1 MKILMIGGS
10 GFVAKALRPALQLHR
25 TEKDPELLIASRNAP
40 ALLKGERFVHWDA
53 TTPSTL
59 DPVFDFIIHLATPA
73 SAELN
78 VHDPALMLEANI
90 LTMKNI
96 LDFAAK
102 HANPP
107 RLLFTSSGAV
117 YGNISAVPNGIPEDF
132 PTPKVG
138 QSHFTDSAYA
148 EGKRVAESLLIES
161 TLKGK
166 CLGLIA
172 RLFAFSGP
180 SLPRDRHF
188 AIGNFVRDAVQ
199 QQKIVVRSSGQSIRS
214 YLDET
219 DMAEWLIRILK
230 SGDPLDVFHVGS
242 ERAISIRSL
251 AELVASRYTA
261 VTSNHTDVEILGQS
275 SPLDGVDF
283 YVPSTH
289 YTRKKLSLIEKM
301 SLENS
306 IDSMLYAELQKSQI

>member
-1 MKILMIGGS
+1 MKTLIIGGG
-10 GFVAKALRPALQLHR
+10 GFVATALRLALRQDESLVENEVFVSSR
-25 TEKDPELLIASRNAP
+25 SSPSLLADES
-40 ALLKGERFVHWDA
+40 FTQWDA
-53 TTPSTL
+53 TTPCPFK
-59 DPVFDFIIHLATPA
+59 PVFDVIVHLATPA
-73 SAELN
+73 SAQMN
-78 VHDPALMLEANI
+78 VHNPALMLEANV

-96 LDFAAK
+96 IDFAAK
-102 HANPP
+102 HQNPP

-117 YGNISAVPNGIPEDF
+117 YGNISAVPNGIPEDY
-132 PTPKVG
+132 PTPEVG

-199 QQKIVVRSSGQSIRS
+199 QHKIVVRSSGQSIRS

-219 DMAEWLIRILK
+219 DMAEWLIRILRI
-230 SGDPLDVFHVGS
+230 GDPLDVFHVGS

-261 VTSNHTDVEILGQS
+261 ITSLHSDVKILGQS

-283 YVPSTH
+283 YVPSTN

-306 IDSMLYAELQKSQI
+306 IDSMLYAELQKSDM

>member
-10 GFVAKALRPALQLHR
+10 GFVARALRSALQLHR

-40 ALLKGERFVHWDA
+40 ALQEGEGFVHWDA

-59 DPVFDFIIHLATPA
+59 RPVFDLIIHLATPA
-73 SAELN
+73 SAEMN
-78 VHDPALMLEANI
+78 IHKPAEMLEANI

-96 LDFAAK
+96 IDFAAK
-102 HANPP
+102 HPNPP

-117 YGNISAVPNGIPEDF
+117 YGNVSAVPNGIPEDF
-132 PTPKVG
+132 PTPEAG
-138 QSHFTDSAYA
+138 QSHFSDSAYA
-148 EGKRVAESLLIES
+148 EGKRVAESLLTES
-161 TLKGK
+161 TLKGQ

-219 DMAEWLIRILK
+219 DMAEWLIGILK
-230 SGDPLDVFHVGS
+230 SGGPLDIFHVGS

-261 VTSNHTDVEILGQS
+261 ITSIHSDVEILGLS

-283 YVPSTH
+283 YVPSTD
-289 YTRKKLSLIEKM
+289 YTRKKLSLTEKV

-306 IDSMLYAELQKSQI
+306 IDSMLYAALQNSEV

>member
-1 MKILMIGGS
+1 VKTLIIGGG
-10 GFVAKALRPALQLHR
+10 GFVATALRLALQQDESLVENEVFVSSR
-25 TEKDPELLIASRNAP
+25 SSPSLLADES
-40 ALLKGERFVHWDA
+40 FTQWDA
-53 TTPSTL
+53 TTPCPFK
-59 DPVFDFIIHLATPA
+59 PVFDVIVHLATPA
-73 SAELN
+73 SAQMN
-78 VHDPALMLEANI
+78 VHNPALMLEANV

-96 LDFAAK
+96 IDFAAK
-102 HANPP
+102 HQDPP

-117 YGNISAVPNGIPEDF
+117 YGNISAVPNGIPEDY
-132 PTPKVG
+132 PTPEVG
-138 QSHFTDSAYA
+138 QLHFTDSAYA
-148 EGKRVAESLLIES
+148 EGKRVAEALLIES

-230 SGDPLDVFHVGS
+230 IGDPLDVFHVGS

-261 VTSNHTDVEILGQS
+261 ITSIHSDVEILGQS

-283 YVPSTH
+283 YVPSTN
-289 YTRKKLSLIEKM
+289 YTRKKLSLTEKM

-306 IDSMLYAELQKSQI
+306 IDSMLYAELQKSDI